1 MDGEDPK
8 IVKILAGCNSAKI
21 INDTTMKRAILMSA
35 VLGLFAQGQD
45 DAEKETNE
53 EKVVRGHVFAWPFT
67 EVAEMQPRG
76 GTSRGTE
83 VTLDETPSEAW
94 GKLQEKADSGIEK
107 DRRAILALAGS
118 YRISFDFIETMGFTK
133 GYKPPKPYF
142 SWGTEHVQVL
152 ASEEK
157 FISLQHSLVMYF
169 KDKDG
174 KEMGPMVMKHWRQD
188 WTYEDNELQTFR
200 GNSTWAHEK
209 LKPQRVK
216 GKWTQ
221 AVFQVDDSPR
231 YEVVGEW
238 NHTGGMSAWRS
249 DSCWRPLPRREFSVR
264 SDYQVLQ
271 GVHELT
277 ITANGWVHTQQNQ
290 KVALGEKGKITI
302 VGQELGVNR
311 YERISE
317 PSLKAAE
324 TTWEKTGEYWKE
336 VRAAWANVFEKH
348 PAFSLKSEVD
358 GKKLYQL
365 HFGYAMQLEGSDEGY
380 DAKAGKAHARE
391 TIAKFVQ
398 GVDAGKVGKY

>member
-1 MDGEDPK
+1 MLIPAVFVLLAQAQEGEK
-8 IVKILAGCNSAKI
+8 
-21 INDTTMKRAILMSA
+21 ND
-35 VLGLFAQGQD
+35 
-45 DAEKETNE
+45 
-53 EKVVRGHVFAWPFT
+53 EKVVRGHVFAWPFS
-67 EVAEMQPRG
+67 EVEKMQPRG

-83 VTLDETPSEAW
+83 VVLDENLSDNW
-94 GKLQEKADSGIEK
+94 KSLQKKVDSKVEK

-118 YRISFDFIETMGFTK
+118 YRVSFDFIETMGFSK

-152 ASEEK
+152 ASEDR
-157 FISLQHSLVMYF
+157 FISLQHTLVMYF
-169 KDKDG
+169 KDEDG

-188 WTYEDNELQTFR
+188 WRYEDTSLQTFR
-200 GNSTWAHEK
+200 GNSTWAREK
-209 LKPQRVK
+209 VKPRKAK

-231 YEVVGEW
+231 YEVVGQW
-238 NHTGGMSAWRS
+238 GHIGGMSTWRS

-271 GVHELT
+271 GIHELT
-277 ITANGWVHTQQNQ
+277 ITSNGWVHTQNNQ
-290 KVALGEKGKITI
+290 KVALGEKGQVSI

-317 PSLKAAE
+317 PSLMAAE
-324 TTWEKTGEYWKE
+324 TSWEKTSEYWKQ
-336 VRAAWANVFEKH
+336 VREAWAEIYKKH

-358 GKKLYQL
+358 GKKLYQH
-365 HFGYAMQLEGSDEGY
+365 HFGYAMKLEGSEGVY
-380 DAKAGKAHARE
+380 DAEAGKAHAKE

-398 GVDAGKVGKY
+398 KVDAGQVGKY